1 MNVSLRLKNCCT
13 LGLDGTK
20 SGVVEDMDR
29 RTVFMLVYITLM
41 LFFGISGLGFVPVWS
56 SLLFHDM

>member
-20 SGVVEDMDR
+20 SGVLEDMDR
-29 RTVFMLVYITLM
+29 RMVFMLVYTALDSCIALIIQ
-41 LFFGISGLGFVPVWS
+41 L
-56 SLLFHDM
+56 